1 MFSSKFMNQFN
12 WRNHIN
18 SSGFIS
24 TSSCVSSWLLGGVPQ
39 ANRLCLLSFLQKG
52 LFQIKLEL
60 IIFNLLL
67 KLARSASDWPAQ
79 GSQGIIA
86 WCHLLNQRNAATA
99 HHRGRN
105 PKKSPHFCP
114 HFWQAGTRWTH
125 NFLKP
130 VRTRGAV
137 GAGCAGAP
145 SRRREDGAAPQQ
157 HCAKWCPSYR
167 ASFKALNEGQRLSS
181 PDKQGQRL
189 SSLRGHGTFF
199 MGEHTLVAAPT

>member
-24 TSSCVSSWLLGGVPQ
+24 TSSCVRSWLLGGVPQ

-60 IIFNLLL
+60 IIFNLL

-79 GSQGIIA
+79 GSQGVIA

-99 HHRGRN
+99 RHWGWN
-105 PKKSPHFCP
+105 PKSLFIFALIFGRLGHDGPTT
-114 HFWQAGTRWTH
+114 FWSLWGQEERWVQAVLEH
-125 NFLKP
+125 P
-130 VRTRGAV
+130 
-137 GAGCAGAP
+137 AGGG
-145 SRRREDGAAPQQ
+145 RMG
-157 HCAKWCPSYR
+157 
-167 ASFKALNEGQRLSS
+167 RLHSS
-181 PDKQGQRL
+181 TVL
-189 SSLRGHGTFF
+189 SD
-199 MGEHTLVAAPT
+199 A